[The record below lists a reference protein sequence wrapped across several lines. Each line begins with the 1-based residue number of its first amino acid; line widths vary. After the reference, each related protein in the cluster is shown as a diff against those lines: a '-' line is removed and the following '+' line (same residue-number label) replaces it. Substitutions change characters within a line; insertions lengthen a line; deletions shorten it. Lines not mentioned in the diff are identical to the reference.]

1 MALEPSPEV
10 WVHGLLH
17 FSGAKITESSLLNVL
32 KLPRAASTDLPIN
45 LDTWAVLAETGLS
58 MSRSQ
63 AAACMRFAHVLSQP
77 RGDER
82 DMPTDEALRVP
93 LGSMLLLLWVQWAQH
108 ELGENAT
115 NLSRSQAAS
124 GEVWPSKLQQPNGS
138 ADGGAHPNARAL
150 AVQSRL
156 QSMQAMRRRR
166 KMLQGSLPTL
176 LQLVAAGAE
185 RVYASEL
192 DRLGLLMRPDRT
204 AAARLASRGQRA
216 DSVSGALGIWSTHP
230 SAALPTMGT
239 VLPAMRGALVE
250 VRPAS
255 PAAEAAA
262 APPSRSPLAP
272 PPPTPLT
279 PSVSASAVAGSLP
292 NMDFLGQPACT
303 PAVLPARPAVL
314 TPDDNEHEQPA
325 VSGTLGAA
333 PEAAEA
339 GPAGSVLRLH
349 ASKRR
354 TLVLREAELG
364 GGALQLIDCHSCYVY
379 ALAPV
384 RGVELL
390 GCTGCTVVVGAA
402 SRVVTVSHCAN
413 MKLVATCQALRLSSC
428 TNCTFQLCVN
438 SPPLLMGENHRVHLA
453 PFGTIYDGLPRHMAA
468 ARVLPQLHANFWDT
482 PVSSTG
488 PLALGTAA
496 AEHGEKHGEKHG
508 ESMAEPACALL
519 PPARFLPFHVPMDIP
534 HTAAQGGGAAPV
546 CELPTE
552 YADALVGHVTRMLR
566 FRDEIAALRCS
577 EAVRSEVQ
585 ATLHAGFRDWLQR
598 TGNLRQVTDLMAQP
612 TW

>member
-124 GEVWPSKLQQPNGS
+124 GE
-138 ADGGAHPNARAL
+138 
-150 AVQSRL
+150 
-156 QSMQAMRRRR
+156 
-166 KMLQGSLPTL
+166 
-176 LQLVAAGAE
+176 
-185 RVYASEL
+185 
-192 DRLGLLMRPDRT
+192 
-204 AAARLASRGQRA
+204 
-216 DSVSGALGIWSTHP
+216 
-230 SAALPTMGT
+230 
-239 VLPAMRGALVE
+239 
-250 VRPAS
+250 
-255 PAAEAAA
+255 
-262 APPSRSPLAP
+262 
-272 PPPTPLT
+272 
-279 PSVSASAVAGSLP
+279 
-292 NMDFLGQPACT
+292 
-303 PAVLPARPAVL
+303 
-314 TPDDNEHEQPA
+314 
-325 VSGTLGAA
+325 
-333 PEAAEA
+333 
-339 GPAGSVLRLH
+339 
-349 ASKRR
+349 
-354 TLVLREAELG
+354 
-364 GGALQLIDCHSCYVY
+364 LIDCHSCYVY

-438 SPPLLMGENHRVHLA
+438 SPPLLM
-453 PFGTIYDGLPRHMAA
+453 
-468 ARVLPQLHANFWDT
+468 
-482 PVSSTG
+482 
-488 PLALGTAA
+488 
-496 AEHGEKHGEKHG
+496 
-508 ESMAEPACALL
+508 
-519 PPARFLPFHVPMDIP
+519 
-534 HTAAQGGGAAPV
+534 
-546 CELPTE
+546 E